1 MKSTGAKYGLK
12 SRNLQKNEK
21 GSSISLTHEEVERYK
36 KESEILLALSDDIT
50 KVREK
55 NDLIIIFKQRI
66 IYRVFQITPILY

>member
-36 KESEILLALSDDIT
+36 KESEILLALSDDI
-50 KVREK
+50 
-55 NDLIIIFKQRI
+55 
-66 IYRVFQITPILY
+66 